1 MLYIDCSKTMEVDRD
16 NSILAQEK
24 RAIVSRSRR
33 KATRFIS
40 ADWQDGHRDISFS
53 LKRRWQVMF
62 WFSVWTIV
70 CRTCQFT
77 RVKYCHRNDFQKS
90 HENHHIWR
98 MQQMAMWFRFAKRMI
113 SVHEKLSFSKWQC
126 QRFLL
131 HVQDLQR
138 WTCQYQQGKCYKHVR
153 NIFQLYVWFFRLSGA
168 LFCLFSLILPFT
180 F

>member
-1 MLYIDCSKTMEVDRD
+1 MEVDRD
-16 NSILAQEK
+16 NSTLAQEK

-33 KATRFIS
+33 KATHFIS

-113 SVHEKLSFSKWQC
+113 SVHEKLFFQIGSVRGFCFTCRICRDGHASINKANVTSMSGTFSNC
-126 QRFLL
+126 MF
-131 HVQDLQR
+131 DLFDSR
-138 WTCQYQQGKCYKHVR
+138 VHSSV
-153 NIFQLYVWFFRLSGA
+153 
-168 LFCLFSLILPFT
+168 CLA
-180 F
+180 